1 MSKFEREIRKRQ
13 GFSKMTSVFHLY
25 FSVFYKKLITVKK
38 SIFFIIFEWS
48 RFFPEKPAL
57 YCRIVWCPLSSCRI
71 SKKSLERLSRT
82 FCDRQTDYFLTLC
95 STAVSLKAHVST
107 LVKIYARLLNRIIV
121 HLLVNTA
128 QLCNLLLSS
137 CHSDH
142 FFIQVILLL
151 PSYHLMASY

>member
-1 MSKFEREIRKRQ
+1 M
-13 GFSKMTSVFHLY
+13 
-25 FSVFYKKLITVKK
+25 
-38 SIFFIIFEWS
+38 
-48 RFFPEKPAL
+48 
-57 YCRIVWCPLSSCRI
+57 
-71 SKKSLERLSRT
+71 
-82 FCDRQTDYFLTLC
+82 TLC

-142 FFIQVILLL
+142 FFIRVILLL
-151 PSYHLMASY
+151 PSYHHHTFLSSLKLQETRYENKYGGRAFSHVAPKLWNLLPKSMRDISETDKFKTALKSFLMIRGEEFFQLVNRR

>member
-1 MSKFEREIRKRQ
+1 MAKNHD
-13 GFSKMTSVFHLY
+13 FSDVVANFGTTRIFLGNPAVLRHLFFGSLTSC
-25 FSVFYKKLITVKK
+25 KK
-38 SIFFIIFEWS
+38 SW
-48 RFFPEKPAL
+48 
-57 YCRIVWCPLSSCRI
+57 
-71 SKKSLERLSRT
+71 KSLERILRCLPSRIPT
-82 FCDRQTDYFLTLC
+82 NILVLC